1 MQRYPWIILGCI
13 SMTVLLLYVL
23 MQCVSPLLPTIILE
37 FQVDH
42 SAGGF
47 LYVIPIM
54 MVALL
59 TYPLGVGSD
68 YLGSTKALYLG
79 ASIAVLASLLRAV
92 APDFSYLML
101 FTAIFG
107 LGFALY
113 FPNLSKTV
121 KEQFPANM
129 VGKATAVYTAA
140 IPFGSGLGISLSKPI
155 LEMAGSWRSVLET
168 LTAIAIVLIGLT
180 GVVLH
185 HVRRRKPISVSKVQ
199 RPLPAGH
206 MNSISIEPTENR
218 SFLPILIC
226 GLLLGL
232 LNFIFFITIGWLPT
246 YLADSGWAPVSAGAV
261 TSIISFVEIPAIL
274 LYPYLAEWTGR
285 ERLLILISFLLISLC
300 SLAVSLDPSW
310 AWIVSP
316 VLGITFGG
324 TFVLLVAFPAQFSPR
339 NKVGRAAGAS
349 LSIGYLG
356 ALLGPPIAG
365 RIRDLTGDFSL
376 AFLVSAAVGVA
387 AMGLSFAFPQSHHSC
402 PNRLPDSMD
411 GG

>member
-23 MQCVSPLLPTIILE
+23 MQCISPLLPTIILE
-37 FQVDH
+37 FQVGH
-42 SAGGF
+42 STGGF
-47 LYVIPIM
+47 LYVIPIT

-59 TYPLGVGSD
+59 TYPLGLGSD
-68 YLGSTKALYLG
+68 YLGSTKALCLG
-79 ASIAVLASLLRAV
+79 ASIAVLASFLRAV
-92 APDFSYLML
+92 APDFAFLML

-113 FPNLSKTV
+113 FPNLSKAV

-155 LEMAGSWRSVLET
+155 LEMVGNWRSVVET

-180 GVVLH
+180 GAVLH
-185 HVRRRKPISVSKVQ
+185 HVRKKELLSVSKVQ
-199 RPLPAGH
+199 RPRPAGH
-206 MNSISIEPTENR
+206 MTSIGIEPAENR

-261 TSIISFVEIPAIL
+261 TSIISFVEVPAIL
-274 LYPYLAEWTGR
+274 LYPYLAEWTGK
-285 ERLLILISFLLISLC
+285 ERPLILISFFLISLC

-310 AWIVSP
+310 AWVVSP

-387 AMGLSFAFPQSHHSC
+387 AIGLTFAFPHSHHS
-402 PNRLPDSMD
+402 PSQPLA
-411 GG
+411 